1 MDKKDQKPLTFWSYL
16 LSSHSYWFWFII
28 ALAIATT
35 LIVMSVS
42 EYSYPL
48 VYTRYALGSIF
59 VLFLPGYTFIKA
71 LFPAKELDTF
81 ERIALSIGLSLAL
94 VPTIVLLL
102 DYTPWGIRI
111 NTVTIS
117 LLASTMIFTI
127 VSIIRE
133 YQTKLEK

>member
-1 MDKKDQKPLTFWSYL
+1 MDKKDQTPLTFWSYL
-16 LSSHSYWFWFII
+16 FSSHSYWFWFII

-42 EYSYPL
+42 EYTYPL
-48 VYTRYALGSIF
+48 IYTRYALGSIF
-59 VLFLPGYTFIKA
+59 VLFLPGYTFIKT

-94 VPTIVLLL
+94 VPIIVLLL

-111 NTVTIS
+111 NTVTLS

>member
-1 MDKKDQKPLTFWSYL
+1 MDKKDQTPLTFWSYL
-16 LSSHSYWFWFII
+16 FSSHSYWFWFII
-28 ALAIATT
+28 ALAIVTT

-59 VLFLPGYTFIKA
+59 VLFLPGYTFIKT

-94 VPTIVLLL
+94 VPIIVLLL

-111 NTVTIS
+111 NTVTLS

>member
-1 MDKKDQKPLTFWSYL
+1 MDKKDQTPLTFWSYL
-16 LSSHSYWFWFII
+16 FSSHSYWFWLII

-59 VLFLPGYTFIKA
+59 VLFLPGYTFIKT

-94 VPTIVLLL
+94 VPIIVLLL

-111 NTVTIS
+111 NTVTLS